1 MKEMLKSKMMIL
13 FMVFV
18 VGVNFI
24 QVEQIKMDSSNE
36 NNSVIE
42 NKW

>member
-24 QVEQIKMDSSNE
+24 QVEHIKMDSSNE
-36 NNSVIE
+36 NNSVMI
-42 NKW
+42 NV

>member
-1 MKEMLKSKMMIL
+1 MLKSKMMIL

-36 NNSVIE
+36 NNSVMI
-42 NKW
+42 NV

>member
-1 MKEMLKSKMMIL
+1 MKDILKSKMMIL

-18 VGVNFI
+18 IGVNFI

-36 NNSVIE
+36 NNSIMI
-42 NKW
+42 NA

>member
-36 NNSVIE
+36 NNSVMI
-42 NKW
+42 NV

>member
-1 MKEMLKSKMMIL
+1 MKEILKSKMMIL

-36 NNSVIE
+36 NNSVMI
-42 NKW
+42 NV

>member
-36 NNSVIE
+36 NNSVMI
-42 NKW
+42 NVV

>member
-18 VGVNFI
+18 LGVNFI

-36 NNSVIE
+36 NNSVMI
-42 NKW
+42 NV

>member
-13 FMVFV
+13 FMMFV

-24 QVEQIKMDSSNE
+24 QAEQIKMDSSNE
-36 NNSVIE
+36 NNSVMI
-42 NKW
+42 NV

>member
-13 FMVFV
+13 SMVFV

-36 NNSVIE
+36 NNSVMI
-42 NKW
+42 NV